1 MLKGVTSAW
10 LHGLAATF
18 IGLLFL
24 ALSFG
29 SPVADRAAELTAV
42 ILEYP
47 ERPALW
53 TRRLGSESVAWIGG
67 VKKLQERVTSL
78 ELENA
83 RLRTTLLERPEL
95 RVSPASGL
103 VHAWIDARPPALW
116 WNEVRIDRGSSDGIR
131 EGMPV
136 LCDGFLAGRV
146 SRVFPGHSWVDLLT
160 STRLMVPVVVEET
173 RDLGVLTGDGR
184 GGIRLLY
191 IPEEK
196 ELRPGM
202 RISTAMVS
210 DILPAGLLVGEVSD
224 SAPAI
229 EDGFRVYPV
238 LPGVDFSV
246 MDSFLVL
253 TDGGRP

>member
-24 ALSFG
+24 AVSFG
-29 SPVADRAAELTAV
+29 SPVADRAVELTAV

-47 ERPALW
+47 ERPAFW
-53 TRRLGSESVAWIGG
+53 TRRLASESVAWIGG
-67 VKKLQERVTSL
+67 VRKLRERVTSL

-83 RLRTTLLERPEL
+83 RLRATLLERPE
-95 RVSPASGL
+95 RTISPASDL
-103 VHAWIDARPPALW
+103 VQAWIDTRPPALW

-131 EGMPV
+131 EGMPA
-136 LCDGFLAGRV
+136 LREGFLAGRV

-160 STRLMVPVVVEET
+160 STRLLVPVVVEET

-202 RISTAMVS
+202 RISTALVS
-210 DILPAGLLVGEVSD
+210 DILPAGLPVGEVSD
-224 SAPAI
+224 SVPAI

-246 MDSFLVL
+246 MDSFLIL
-253 TDGGRP
+253 TGGRKP